1 MRELPSPLPYLSA
14 ISDQRRDN
22 SSYSWETMFLMVLM
36 AIGSGSK
43 NILAIAQWI
52 QDRKSWLLR
61 QGLKSKTGR
70 NVVPGQASV
79 YRFFW
84 SIEEDIESFEQ
95 GFSQWAV
102 AVIKTLKPG
111 QRVSLNTDGKHLR
124 GTKRQGKGERAV
136 LLVSAFLEELGLTLC
151 QTRAKGDE
159 AASAKQLVAQFNDLL
174 PGVEWCLTGDAALTE
189 KPLVQQVLEKK
200 GAITSPSKTTK
211 VLFRN

>member
-1 MRELPSPLPYLSA
+1 MPYLSA

-43 NILAIAQWI
+43 NILAVAQWI

-84 SIEEDIESFEQ
+84 SIEEDSEAFEQ
-95 GFSQWAV
+95 GFSQWAA
-102 AVIKTLKPG
+102 AVVKTLKPG
-111 QRVSLNTDGKHLR
+111 QRVSLNTDGKYLR
-124 GTKRQGKGERAV
+124 GTKRQGKGEKAV
-136 LLVSAFLEELGLTLC
+136 LLVSAFLEELGITLC

-189 KPLVQQVLEKK
+189 RPLVQQVLEKK
-200 GAITSPSKTTK
+200 GAITSPSRTIK
-211 VLFRN
+211 VNFRS